1 MVIKSDLASLQNVT
15 FAWATGCNSSAL
27 LGMDS
32 LEKRFWNSFI
42 EVCFSH
48 SKWSQYL
55 NSLIYM

>member
-32 LEKRFWNSFI
+32 LEKEIFEI
-42 EVCFSH
+42 
-48 SKWSQYL
+48 L
-55 NSLIYM
+55 L